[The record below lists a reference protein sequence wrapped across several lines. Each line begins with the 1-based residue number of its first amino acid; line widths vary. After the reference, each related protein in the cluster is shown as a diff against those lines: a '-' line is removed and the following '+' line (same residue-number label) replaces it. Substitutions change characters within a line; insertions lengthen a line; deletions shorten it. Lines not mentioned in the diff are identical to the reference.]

1 MKVTA
6 KSILFFCYFCLTS
19 LYADAQLGIGTSS
32 PSTSSKLDVSATDK
46 GLLIPRVALSSLSL
60 QTPVVGTMT
69 ESLLVYNTA
78 TINNVTPGFYYWSG
92 TAWVRLAISTDAI
105 SSIGSISGT
114 STANGATI
122 TSGVLSL
129 APADATNGGIITT
142 GTQTIAGSKT
152 LSADLPVNGLK
163 VGKGSG
169 NHATNTALGVLALG
183 STNTADF
190 NTAIGFRAMAL
201 NTSGNNNSAFG
212 RLALENNL
220 DGHNNSAIGTLTL
233 RQNSSGAYNVG
244 IGNQALNRNTTGE
257 QNTAVGTSSLES
269 NIDGYFNTAVGR
281 VALYANTSGEKN
293 TGMGFQA
300 GGDNITGSNNSYLGF
315 NSGLGV
321 TSGSNNTILG
331 ANITGLAADL
341 TSNIIIANGD
351 GGASAIKA
359 RHDGTSWSLGT
370 VLATSIN
377 SFTIGTGAGNQA
389 DNTVY
394 GASVFSSNTT
404 GNKNTVIGK
413 GTLSSTSAGSENI
426 VIGFNSGSKI
436 ADGTTNLTGINQSVL
451 IGTDAKANNSGETNQ
466 IVIGYNA
473 IGAGSNSIRLGNT
486 SITSANV
493 QVAWN
498 ITSDKRWKSDIQHSD
513 LGLQFIKNL
522 RPVRYYR
529 TNDKGKIPEY
539 GFIAQEMEETLLKFG
554 KIQSGIVSKDGAG
567 MYSIRYNDLLAPM
580 VKAMQEQQSMIEK
593 QNKKIEEL
601 TILVQK
607 LLDK

>member
-1 MKVTA
+1 MKA
-6 KSILFFCYFCLTS
+6 IIKSILIFCCFCLTS
-19 LYADAQLGIGTSS
+19 LYAGAQLGIGTNS

-46 GLLIPRVALSSLSL
+46 GLLIPRVALSSLSS
-60 QTPVVGTMT
+60 QTPIVGTMT

-78 TINNVTPGFYYWSG
+78 TVSDVTPGFYYWSG
-92 TAWVRLAISTDAI
+92 TAWVRLPISSEVV

-142 GTQTIAGSKT
+142 GVQSIAGSKT
-152 LSADLPVNGLK
+152 FSADLSVNGLII
-163 VGKGSG
+163 GKGSG
-169 NHATNTALGVLALG
+169 NKTANIAIGVQALG
-183 STNTADF
+183 SSNTADY
-190 NTAIGFRAMAL
+190 NTAIGYRAMAI
-201 NTSGNNNSAFG
+201 NTSGNNNSAYG

-220 DGHNNSAIGTLTL
+220 DGHTNSAIGTLAL
-233 RQNSSGAYNVG
+233 RNNSSGAYNVG
-244 IGNQALNRNTTGE
+244 VGNQALNSNTTGY
-257 QNTAVGTSSLES
+257 QNTSVGTSALEK
-269 NIDGYFNTAVGR
+269 NIDGYYNTAVGR
-281 VALYANTSGEKN
+281 VALFANTSGFKN

-300 GGDNITGSNNSYLGF
+300 GGNNITGNNNSYLGY
-315 NSGLGV
+315 NSGLGI

-331 ANITGLAADL
+331 ANVTGLATDL
-341 TSNIIIANGD
+341 TSNIIIANGA

-377 SFTIGTGAGNQA
+377 SFTIGTGTGNQA

-413 GTLSSTSAGSENI
+413 GALTANSAGSDNI
-426 VIGFNSGSKI
+426 VIGYNSGSKI
-436 ADGTTNLTGINQSVL
+436 ADGTTNLSGIDQSIL
-451 IGTDAKANNSGETNQ
+451 IGTDAKANNIGETNQ

-493 QVAWN
+493 QVAWS
-498 ITSDKRWKSDIQHSD
+498 ITSDKRWKSDIQNSD
-513 LGLQFIKNL
+513 LGLQFIKSL

-529 TNDKGKIPEY
+529 KNDQEKKPEY
-539 GFIAQEMEETLLKFG
+539 GFIAQEAEQTLLKLG
-554 KIQSGIVSKDGAG
+554 KTQSGIVSKDSTG

-580 VKAMQEQQSMIEK
+580 VKAIQEQQSMIEK
-593 QNKKIEEL
+593 QNRKIEEL

-607 LLDK
+607 LLEK